1 MRSGGVD
8 DNIVSSVE
16 SLQFICF
23 CDVADSRKTM
33 FDDYKLSALYLD

>member
-16 SLQFICF
+16 SRQFVMLQIVEKPC
-23 CDVADSRKTM
+23 SMTTN
-33 FDDYKLSALYLD
+33 